1 MRNCDRGHVL
11 TLLRLAERRGAGRA
25 RRRARAERR
34 CARALNPGVHVC
46 LVVVTDEDEAID
58 ALERAREELQVDVVN
73 IAVAG
78 KDEETRLAI
87 LWERYTLCKPT
98 VRGLDAARDC

>member
-34 CARALNPGVHVC
+34 GARALYPGVHVC
-46 LVVVTDEDEAID
+46 LVVVTDEDEAMA
-58 ALERAREELQVDVVN
+58 ALERARERLQSDVVCPT
-73 IAVAG
+73 VAG
-78 KDEETRLAI
+78 EDQERHLTLLRERL
-87 LWERYTLCKPT
+87 TLCKGA
-98 VRGLDAARDC
+98 VRGLDAA